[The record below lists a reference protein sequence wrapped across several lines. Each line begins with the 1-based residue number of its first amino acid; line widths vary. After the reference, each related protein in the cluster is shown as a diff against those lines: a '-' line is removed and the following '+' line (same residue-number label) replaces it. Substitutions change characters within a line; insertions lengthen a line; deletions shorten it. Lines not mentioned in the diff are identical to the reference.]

1 MKLPF
6 LQKKQDNKEFFLALI
21 LSSGKISSIL
31 FEKTGESLLIAGT
44 HSEEFSESLESISS
58 EKLVELADIVISE
71 VEKKIPV
78 GFNLEKTIFAVPVGW
93 VEEGKIVKD
102 YLLKLKSL
110 CESLNLTPI
119 GFIVSIEAITAY
131 LQKKEGAPV
140 TAILVEL
147 SHKHVTV
154 SIAKN
159 GTILSSKTNPVS
171 ETAVSSVE
179 HILSEQEDLEVLP
192 SKIILINYE
201 HAKKS
206 QQSFLSH
213 NWSKRLQFL
222 HIPQVEVLD
231 PEIEAQS
238 VVSGVAFEMGFMNLT
253 SVKMPAESS
262 EKAVEV
268 ATVEES
274 EDSENKAEEEKIEEV
289 GTKEGADE
297 KDIEDNSR
305 DVVSE
310 DLVFKGEEVGFFK
323 GVDVLHE
330 KEEVKDLEAEQDEV
344 LHMEGED
351 ERVSTISKMK
361 LPSVGLP
368 SLSLPRFSFGRG
380 FKKHTVLYP
389 ILAVVLLLIVIVGY
403 YYFFEKVSV
412 TLYLEKKTVSKDL
425 EVTFSP
431 DGNTSAE
438 DKTVHIDVTS
448 SQAEGDSNTETTGK
462 KETGDKAKGEI
473 TVYNKT
479 EDPKT
484 FSKGSTIIG
493 PNSLEFN
500 LTGDVQIASTSSFS
514 TSFSSS
520 KVKVEAS
527 KFGKEYNLPS
537 SSNFQIKGVSTSDVF
552 AKNESA
558 FSGGTK
564 KETQVVSADDIDTLT
579 SKIITDLSKKANENA
594 SKDSSQKIISV
605 PVDYTFDEKT
615 FSKKEGEEA
624 SSVSLS
630 AKITFKFGSYKIS
643 DLENLAKELDKS
655 EVPDGYQ
662 YSSSNSKITVSEVSK
677 DKNGSITGKINFSSV
692 YLPVVSTADIITKL
706 NGKNASKVDEVIK
719 VKGVNDDLVN
729 FTRSLPLFPKI
740 FPFNKKNIE
749 VNVSIQ

>member
-6 LQKKQDNKEFFLALI
+6 LQKKQDSKEFFLALI

-31 FEKTGESLLIAGT
+31 FEKNGESLLIAGSR
-44 HSEEFSESLESISS
+44 SEEFAESLESISS
-58 EKLVELADIVISE
+58 EKLVELADIVVSE
-71 VEKKIPV
+71 VEKTVPV
-78 GFNLEKTIFAVPVGW
+78 GFNLEKTIFAVPVDW

-110 CESLNLTPI
+110 CESLSLTPI

-159 GTILSSKTNPVS
+159 GVILSSKTSVIS
-171 ETAVSSVE
+171 DTAVLAVE

-206 QQSFLSH
+206 QQAFLSH

-231 PEIEAQS
+231 PEIESQS

-253 SVKMPAESS
+253 SVKLPPESS
-262 EKAVEV
+262 QKVVEV

-274 EDSENKAEEEKIEEV
+274 ELPKETDEAEEEYEDDKEKKEMSEKENDKTSEE
-289 GTKEGADE
+289 
-297 KDIEDNSR
+297 
-305 DVVSE
+305 
-310 DLVFKGEEVGFFK
+310 LFFHGEEVGFFK
-323 GVDVLHE
+323 GVDVLNS
-330 KEEVKDLEAEQDEV
+330 KNEVKELGEEQDEEV
-344 LHMEGED
+344 LHIEGEE
-351 ERVSTISKMK
+351 ERASTVSKMK
-361 LPSVGLP
+361 LPSIP
-368 SLSLPRFSFGRG
+368 SLRIPRVSFGISFG
-380 FKKHTVLYP
+380 KHTILYP
-389 ILAVVLLLIVIVGY
+389 ILAVILLLLVIVGY

-412 TLYLEKKTVSKDL
+412 TLYLEKKTLSKDL

-431 DGNTSAE
+431 DSSTSAS
-438 DKTVHIDVTS
+438 DKTVHIDIAS
-448 SQAEGDSNTETTGK
+448 SQAEGDSSTETTGK
-462 KETGDKAKGEI
+462 KETGDKAKGEVV
-473 TVYNKT
+473 VYNKT

-484 FSKGSTIIG
+484 FSKGATIIG

-537 SSNFQIKGVSTSDVF
+537 SSNFQLKGISTSDVF

-564 KETQVVSADDIDTLT
+564 KESQVVSADDIDSLT
-579 SKIITDLSKKANENA
+579 SKIIDDLSKKANQGA
-594 SKDSSQKIISV
+594 SKDTSQKIISV

-624 SSVSLS
+624 SAVSLS

-643 DLENLAKELDKS
+643 DLENIAKELDKS
-655 EVPDGYQ
+655 EVPEGYL
-662 YSSSNSKITVSEVSK
+662 YSSNNSKITVSDISK

-692 YLPVVSTADIITKL
+692 YLPVVSTSDIVAKL

>member
-6 LQKKQDNKEFFLALI
+6 LPKKQDSKEFFLALI

-44 HSEEFSESLESISS
+44 HSEEFPESLETISS
-58 EKLVELADIVISE
+58 EKLVEVSDVVISE

-78 GFNLEKTIFAVPVGW
+78 GFNLEKTIFSVPVDW

-119 GFIVSIEAITAY
+119 GFIVSVEAITAF

-140 TAILVEL
+140 TAVLVEL

-159 GTILSSKTNPVS
+159 GNILSSKTNPIS
-171 ETAVSSVE
+171 ETAVASVE
-179 HILSEQEDLEVLP
+179 HILSEQDDLEVLP

-201 HAKKS
+201 HAKKA
-206 QQSFLSH
+206 QQTFLSH

-222 HIPQVEVLD
+222 HMPQVEVLD

-238 VVSGVAFEMGFMNLT
+238 VVSGVAFEMGFSNLT
-253 SVKMPAESS
+253 SVKIPSESQQ
-262 EKAVEV
+262 KPVEV
-268 ATVEES
+268 ATVEEELREPEIAEMDGKKEDQ
-274 EDSENKAEEEKIEEV
+274 EDSVEEDK
-289 GTKEGADE
+289 KEPE
-297 KDIEDNSR
+297 
-305 DVVSE
+305 VVSKDTE
-310 DLVFKGEEVGFFK
+310 STAFNGEEVGFFENI
-323 GVDVLHE
+323 DVLHE
-330 KEEVKDLEAEQDEV
+330 KKEEVNVEEDSEDEV
-344 LHMEGED
+344 VHIEGEE
-351 ERVSTISKMK
+351 ERSSTISKMK
-361 LPSVGLP
+361 LPS
-368 SLSLPRFSFGRG
+368 LSIPALKIPKFSFGKG
-380 FKKHTVLYP
+380 LGKHTIMYP
-389 ILAVVLLLIVIVGY
+389 ILAVILLLVILVGY

-425 EVTFSP
+425 DVTFSS
-431 DGNTSAE
+431 DGKTSAS
-438 DKTVHIDVTS
+438 DKTVHLDLVS
-448 SQAEGDSNTETTGK
+448 SQAEGEQNTETTGK
-462 KETGDKAKGEI
+462 KETGDKAKGEV

-479 EDPKT
+479 EDPKSFT
-484 FSKGSTIIG
+484 KGSTIIG

-500 LTGDVQIASTSSFS
+500 LTGDVQVASTSSFA
-514 TSFSSS
+514 TSFSSA

-527 KFGKEYNLPS
+527 KFGKEYNIPS
-537 SSNFQIKGVSTSDVF
+537 SSNFQMKGVSTSDVF

-564 KETQVVSADDIDTLT
+564 KETQTVSADDIDTLT
-579 SKIITDLSKKANENA
+579 SKIIDELSKKANESA
-594 SKDSSQKIISV
+594 SKDVTQKILSI
-605 PVDYTFDEKT
+605 PVDYTFDDKT

-624 SSVSLS
+624 SAVSLS

-643 DLENLAKELDKS
+643 DLEQLAKDLDKS
-655 EVPDGYQ
+655 EIPEGYQ
-662 YSSSNSKITVSEVSK
+662 YSSNNSKIVVKDVSK
-677 DKNGSITGKINFSSV
+677 DKDGNITGKVSFSSV
-692 YLPVVSTADIITKL
+692 YLPVVSTQEIINKL
-706 NGKNASKVDEVIK
+706 NGKNAAKIDEVIK

-749 VNVSIQ
+749 VQVSIQ

>member
-1 MKLPF
+1 M
-6 LQKKQDNKEFFLALI
+6 
-21 LSSGKISSIL
+21 SSGKISSIL

-78 GFNLEKTIFAVPVGW
+78 GFNLEKTIFAVPVDW

-119 GFIVSIEAITAY
+119 GFIVSVEAITAY

-159 GTILSSKTNPVS
+159 GVILSSKTNPIS
-171 ETAVSSVE
+171 ETAVSAVE

-206 QQSFLSH
+206 QQAFLSH

-253 SVKMPAESS
+253 SVKIPSESS
-262 EKAVEV
+262 EKPVEV

-274 EDSENKAEEEKIEEV
+274 ETLEEAEDKTEGELKEGIETKKEVDEEE
-289 GTKEGADE
+289 
-297 KDIEDNSR
+297 IEDKSK
-305 DVVSE
+305 DVLSE
-310 DLVFKGEEVGFFK
+310 ELVFRGEEVGFFQ

-330 KEEVKDLEAEQDEV
+330 KEEVKELEAEQDEV
-344 LHMEGED
+344 LHIEGED
-351 ERVSTISKMK
+351 ERASTVSRMK
-361 LPSVGLP
+361 LPSIGIP
-368 SLSLPRFSFGRG
+368 SVRIPKFLFGRG
-380 FKKHTVLYP
+380 VGKHTVLYP
-389 ILAVVLLLIVIVGY
+389 ILAVVLLLLVIVGY

-412 TLYLEKKTVSKDL
+412 TLYLEKKTFSKDL

-431 DGNTSAE
+431 DGNTSAS

-448 SQAEGDSNTETTGK
+448 SQAEGDSSTETTGK

-473 TVYNKT
+473 SVYNKT

-537 SSNFQIKGVSTSDVF
+537 SSNFQMKGISTSDVF

-579 SKIITDLSKKANENA
+579 SKIIDDLSKKANESA
-594 SKDSSQKIISV
+594 SKDASQKVLSI
-605 PVDYTFDEKT
+605 PVDYSFDEKT

-624 SSVSLS
+624 SAVSLS
-630 AKITFKFGSYKIS
+630 AKVTFKFGSYKIS

-655 EVPDGYQ
+655 EVPEGYQ
-662 YSSSNSKITVSEVSK
+662 YSSNNSKITVSDVSK
-677 DKNGSITGKINFSSV
+677 NKNGEITGKINLSSV
-692 YLPVVSTADIITKL
+692 YLPVISTSDIITKL
-706 NGKNASKVDEVIK
+706 NGKNASKVDEVIR